1 VGEPVSTT
9 DKKLFSIKE
18 TAAIL
23 GVSERS
29 VWSIT
34 KRKNN
39 PQGKLISCKIG
50 CRVLYS
56 QESIDR
62 FIKQSE
68 SETIHDE

>member
-1 VGEPVSTT
+1 MSTAST

-29 VWSIT
+29 VWAIT
-34 KRKNN
+34 ARKNN
-39 PQGKLISCKIG
+39 PQGKLVSCRIG

-68 SETIHDE
+68 GEGVDER

>member
-1 VGEPVSTT
+1 MSTAST

-18 TAAIL
+18 TAKIL

-29 VWSIT
+29 VWAIT
-34 KRKNN
+34 APR
-39 PQGKLISCKIG
+39 GKLVSCKIG

-68 SETIHDE
+68 SETIQRGESP